1 MTRAANWL
9 ITRGLPHT
17 AFALLLAWL
26 LLAVP
31 ARVVH
36 AEEEEEEETPRDVP
50 VHVTATLD
58 ESEAAIT
65 GWLQLALEFEVL
77 EDVPRPYR
85 VELRLRHAVSE
96 LLNLDHIP
104 EPPTGQWKK
113 GQRVTYTVPVP
124 LPLERGLEAG
134 DTLRLELAFYDP
146 RAKTRVP
153 PRTEDTL
160 LGSHLTVARFEMP
173 TMPPADEPGVLEG
186 ILGHAAR
193 LAAAGRK
200 PDAWSA
206 LDVGIRRAAE
216 DETKYRFRDAM
227 TALGHFDARSLSR
240 FEQAIVKSRIQ
251 REQQRYWR
259 QMAGRY
265 FDRKQYFAALRIL
278 EQVGGQLSEAEG
290 EAVIGAVA
298 DAKRAQKDIADI
310 RQRIVNAIS
319 DEERAAAQAFIDSTA
334 DGRVLFDKA
343 HEWMDAGANAKA
355 RYVLRE
361 LSITGEGEWKS
372 KARERLEGLEKRWL
386 EATPPEEAELVKA
399 VIEHPAFSRLDTAV
413 SHNFI
418 FIGPRVLA
426 KGIPAKSKLRFDI
439 GFIFLT
445 DLFGRRPNPGGDRVT
460 VFFKELWDF
469 GGGQGGGK
477 IIDIGRAK
485 PDAHGVRVD
494 TGLLYHELTHCV
506 DDTNPILAG
515 FREGLANMGAAYC
528 FEALGQ
534 QGDSLHS
541 FTSNLSAFQ
550 HDYVNRD
557 LPYWRIP
564 GYGPSAGFFLH
575 FVHTHSRRGRLHDW
589 KPYRQFFREYRNAPI
604 RDGREPY
611 VARALAYYLI
621 RAFGMKAFDDL
632 MRFRFPLVTSD
643 RKAVKLEMEAFA
655 KGRGDFRA
663 EPEDLEDF
671 PNSPLRRDLI
681 ARHMIRLSRQRGKED
696 EVRRI
701 SQERLGIIHDWRV
714 IGPFSTK
721 GADPLPCVLPPE
733 SEIDFAKEYPGG
745 DNICKWRKA
754 GDVMLVGIDAMG
766 WVSFNFNYQDNT
778 ATYGL
783 THVTVPQDTD
793 AMIHVRMDDD
803 FSLFVND
810 RLVDR
815 YRNRGANASSQ
826 LWWRGPYERAPD
838 AMRLPV
844 TLKAGRNKILIKV
857 KNRWGKAG
865 FILAVSHMDG
875 RPIEGLRT
883 DTEPPADGDMAAL
896 PKVGWKSVLKHSF
909 RKKAFKSRLE
919 VKVGKFEVKG
929 DRLRGVSKDKRV
941 GWRKY
946 TVRPGFPK
954 DAPSNLAWIKPKYT
968 DKLDAFRL
976 TLGLVPNAGRA
987 PKMVVTFQG
996 EGKDDGLSGW
1006 SLIVH
1011 EKGKGRVA
1019 ARLERYDNVVYQ
1031 VQPIKLEKLEVQPL
1045 VLEYRDGRLTV
1056 TIAEK
1061 PLFENVPLNP
1071 IPGKRRI
1078 GFATYGP
1085 GLAIESIR
1093 LDRIK
1098 PR

>member
-1 MTRAANWL
+1 MRRALFVLVA
-9 ITRGLPHT
+9 
-17 AFALLLAWL
+17 AWL
-26 LLAVP
+26 FVALPLRT
-31 ARVVH
+31 AR
-36 AEEEEEEETPRDVP
+36 AEEEPEKVPRDVP
-50 VHVTATLD
+50 VHVKATLD

-65 GWLQLALEFEVL
+65 GWLRLDLEFEVL

-85 VELRLRHAVSE
+85 VELRLRHAVSDV
-96 LLNLDHIP
+96 LNLDHIP
-104 EPPTGQWKK
+104 DPPTGQWKK
-113 GQRVTYTVPVP
+113 GQRIRYSVPVP
-124 LPLERGLEAG
+124 LPLEQGLDAE
-134 DTLRLELAFYDP
+134 DNLRLELGFYDP
-146 RAKTRVP
+146 RAKAQIP
-153 PRTEDTL
+153 PRAEDAP
-160 LGSHLTVARFEMP
+160 LGSRITVARFEMP
-173 TMPPADEPGVLEG
+173 TMPPADEPEVLEG
-186 ILGHAAR
+186 ILAHATR

-227 TALGHFDARSLSR
+227 TALGHFDARPLSR
-240 FEQAIVKSRIQ
+240 FEKAIVKSRIQ
-251 REQQRYWR
+251 AEQQRYWR
-259 QMAGRY
+259 KMAGRY
-265 FDRKQYFAALRIL
+265 FDRKQYFAAIRIL

-310 RQRIVNAIS
+310 KMRILSAIS
-319 DEERAAAQAFIDSTA
+319 DEERAEAQAFIDSTA
-334 DGRVLFDKA
+334 DGKVLYEKA
-343 HEWMDAGANAKA
+343 QKWMSEGKNAMA

-361 LSITGEGEWKS
+361 LSITGEGEWKG
-372 KARERLEGLEKRWL
+372 KAREGLDELEKRWL
-386 EATPPEEAELVKA
+386 AATPPEEAELVKA
-399 VIEHPAFSRLDTAV
+399 VVEHPAFGRLDTAV

-418 FIGPRVLA
+418 FIGPRVLV
-426 KGIPAKSKLRFDI
+426 KGIPAKSRLRFDI
-439 GFIFLT
+439 SFIFLT

-485 PDAHGVRVD
+485 PDRQGLRVD
-494 TGLLYHELTHCV
+494 TGLYYHELTHCV

-575 FVHTHSRRGRLHDW
+575 FVNTHSRRGKLHDW
-589 KPYRQFFREYRNAPI
+589 KPYRQFFREYRHAPI

-655 KGRGDFRA
+655 KGHGEFRA
-663 EPEDLEDF
+663 EPEELDDF

-681 ARHMIRLSRQRGKED
+681 ARRMIRLMRQRGKDD
-696 EVRRI
+696 EVKRI
-701 SQERLGIIHDWRV
+701 SQERLGIIHDWHV
-714 IGPFSTK
+714 IGPFNAR
-721 GADPLPCVLPPE
+721 GADPLSCVLPPE
-733 SEIDFAKEYPGG
+733 REIDFTKEYPGG
-745 DNICKWRKA
+745 DNICRWRKA
-754 GDVMLVGIDAMG
+754 GDVMLVAIDPMG
-766 WVSFNFNYQDNT
+766 WVSFNFNYMDNT

-783 THVTVPQDTD
+783 THVTVPLDTD

-810 RLVDR
+810 KLVDR

-844 TLKAGRNKILIKV
+844 TLKAGRNKILVKV

-875 RPIEGLRT
+875 RPIDGLKADT
-883 DTEPPADGDMAAL
+883 DPPTESHSVAL
-896 PKVGWKSVLKHSF
+896 PKVGWKSILKHSF
-909 RKKAFKSRLE
+909 RKKAFKSKLE
-919 VKVGKFEVKG
+919 VAVGKFEVKG
-929 DRLRGVSKDKRV
+929 DLMRGVSKDKRV

-954 DAPSNLAWIKPKYT
+954 DAPSNLAWIKSKYT
-968 DKLDAFRL
+968 DELDAFRL
-976 TLGLVPNAGRA
+976 TMGLAQNGGGVP
-987 PKMVVTFQG
+987 KLVVTFQG

-1006 SLIVH
+1006 NLIVH
-1011 EKGKGRVA
+1011 PKGKGRVA

-1031 VQPIKLEKLEVQPL
+1031 VQPIKLEKQEIHLL
-1045 VLEYRDGRLTV
+1045 VLEYREGRFTA
-1056 TIAEK
+1056 TIAGK
-1061 PLFENVPLNP
+1061 PLFEDVPINP

-1085 GLAIESIR
+1085 NLAIADIR